1 MNCELNGKE
10 REQLKEEQ
18 DELFY
23 RQFWR
28 DVYLA
33 AVEQG
38 QYVHAAGWAD
48 VALKDLKARSFK

>member
-28 DVYLA
+28 DVYIA
-33 AVEQG
+33 AIEQG
-38 QYVHAAGWAD
+38 HHAAGWAD